1 MLTIIN
7 RFTKVKSFV
16 VGQVCAV
23 ECAERRQRM
32 LSQVVQYVCMQRARS
47 FCSGLVLYRLV
58 QRGLGREI
66 KTAKTGEAINRA
78 FYVGFVDQYF
88 GHRAPSA
95 DRCR

>member
-1 MLTIIN
+1 MYAAGPLLLFGTG
-7 RFTKVKSFV
+7 FV
-16 VGQVCAV
+16 SVGTA
-23 ECAERRQRM
+23 
-32 LSQVVQYVCMQRARS
+32 
-47 FCSGLVLYRLV
+47 
-58 QRGLGREI
+58 RGLGREI